1 MGRMI
6 LAVVVAMIAATAV
19 IWVGWMIST
28 LLAPNTPN
36 NLQYPS
42 AADLSGYIASL
53 PTVSFV
59 VALIGYFLASFA
71 GGFIVKNMSRR
82 ESPGLALPI
91 LIGTILTVGGILNF
105 FVMLPGQ
112 PTWFVILSLLTFMP
126 VTLLGAKFAGR

>member
-42 AADLSGYIASL
+42 AKDLSGYMASL
-53 PTVSFV
+53 PTISFV

-82 ESPGLALPI
+82 ESPGMALPI
-91 LIGTILTVGGILNF
+91 LIGAILTVGGILNF

-126 VTLLGAKFAGR
+126 VSLLGAKFAGR

>member
-1 MGRMI
+1 MI

-42 AADLSGYIASL
+42 TADLSGYIASL
-53 PTVSFV
+53 PTISFV

-71 GGFIVKNMSRR
+71 GGYIVKNMSRR
-82 ESPGLALPI
+82 ESPGMALPI
-91 LIGTILTVGGILNF
+91 LIGSILTVVGIINY
-105 FVMLPGQ
+105 VMLPGQ
-112 PTWFVILSLLTFMP
+112 PMWFALISLLIFLP
-126 VTLLGAKFAGR
+126 VSLLGAKFAGR